1 MYKNPTAN
9 NMFNNE
15 TLNFLLKARTRQEC
29 LLVPILFNI
38 VQNTLAKARNE
49 IESIQIEKEEAKLS
63 LFADNMILYTETSK
77 EFTEKLLEQ
86 RGSTIL
92 QGTQTVSK

>member
-9 NMFNNE
+9 KMFKNE

-38 VQNTLAKARNE
+38 VQNTLAKAR
-49 IESIQIEKEEAKLS
+49 K
-63 LFADNMILYTETSK
+63 
-77 EFTEKLLEQ
+77 
-86 RGSTIL
+86 
-92 QGTQTVSK
+92 